1 MRSLSFPAIGTGN
14 LNFPRDLVCRT
25 LLREIH
31 SFSSRRG
38 SRHLGQVFIVVH
50 PTDTETDAVSA
61 NLAKAVRSLS
71 SACAGELDGI
81 LHVVLKVTL
90 ETRCEDKKHLSYLP
104 SPVLP
109 LGLFGVAH
117 FTRRTLLKDSRLT
130 LLSHRVGNLGL
141 FTHTSWFQQH
151 STLCC
156 YRGQD
161 RTKEKKDA
169 TIESNMNYV
178 VKISCTYI
186 ISHHFCQSFS
196 RQFGAQSPL
205 RDLQDRDDFGPA
217 DMQSFSRSQ
226 QSPGKKLQF
235 LS

>member
-61 NLAKAVRSLS
+61 HLTKAVRSLS

-81 LHVVLKVTL
+81 LHVVLKATS
-90 ETRCEDKKHLSYLP
+90 ETSCEDKKHLSYL
-104 SPVLP
+104 SGPVLA
-109 LGLFGVAH
+109 LGLFGLAH
-117 FTRRTLLKDSRLT
+117 FRKGLLKDSRLT

-141 FTHTSWFQQH
+141 FTHTS
-151 STLCC
+151 
-156 YRGQD
+156 
-161 RTKEKKDA
+161 
-169 TIESNMNYV
+169 
-178 VKISCTYI
+178 
-186 ISHHFCQSFS
+186 
-196 RQFGAQSPL
+196 
-205 RDLQDRDDFGPA
+205 
-217 DMQSFSRSQ
+217 
-226 QSPGKKLQF
+226 
-235 LS
+235 